1 MNILVLAGGADQIA
15 LIQELRSRNVQNI
28 VLIDYYE
35 NPPAKKY
42 ADKHV
47 VASTLDVEAVKRI
60 ALMEKADLVCTACTD
75 QALLTVAQVSEE
87 LLLPCYISYQ
97 TALNVT
103 NKSYMKKVLK
113 EFNIPTS
120 QYAILDSFDN
130 TALNNFHYPLVV
142 KPVDCNS
149 SKGVKKVFTEMELH
163 VALESAILYS
173 RTNTAIVE
181 EFKEGEEISAD
192 FYVEK
197 GIAKFL
203 CATNSAKMRNT
214 HSFTILQSRYPAIGD
229 EQKGELLRIAQQ
241 IVDAFHLENTPLLVQ
256 LILKDNHFDVLEFS
270 TRMGGGS
277 KYKLIE
283 VLSGV
288 NIMSSY
294 VDLILG
300 ESPRMAPW
308 EKVKY
313 AVMNYIYCYPGIIN
327 SFEGFKNLLDNSFIE
342 EYFLYKTEGMEI
354 TKAETSGDRAAGYLV
369 VASTE
374 EELQEKVSYIDSQ
387 LAILNNNG
395 VDIMCHGLSDLVL

>member
-130 TALNNFHYPLVV
+130 
-142 KPVDCNS
+142 
-149 SKGVKKVFTEMELH
+149 
-163 VALESAILYS
+163 I
-173 RTNTAIVE
+173 
-181 EFKEGEEISAD
+181 EIIDIWKTSDA
-192 FYVEK
+192 
-197 GIAKFL
+197 
-203 CATNSAKMRNT
+203 R
-214 HSFTILQSRYPAIGD
+214 GD
-229 EQKGELLRIAQQ
+229 EQSKWYNVLLRKI
-241 IVDAFHLENTPLLVQ
+241 
-256 LILKDNHFDVLEFS
+256 
-270 TRMGGGS
+270 S
-277 KYKLIE
+277 K
-283 VLSGV
+283 
-288 NIMSSY
+288 
-294 VDLILG
+294 
-300 ESPRMAPW
+300 
-308 EKVKY
+308 EK
-313 AVMNYIYCYPGIIN
+313 
-327 SFEGFKNLLDNSFIE
+327 E
-342 EYFLYKTEGMEI
+342 
-354 TKAETSGDRAAGYLV
+354 
-369 VASTE
+369 
-374 EELQEKVSYIDSQ
+374 
-387 LAILNNNG
+387 
-395 VDIMCHGLSDLVL
+395 

>member
-1 MNILVLAGGADQIA
+1 MCI
-15 LIQELRSRNVQNI
+15 R
-28 VLIDYYE
+28 
-35 NPPAKKY
+35 
-42 ADKHV
+42 
-47 VASTLDVEAVKRI
+47 
-60 ALMEKADLVCTACTD
+60 
-75 QALLTVAQVSEE
+75 
-87 LLLPCYISYQ
+87 
-97 TALNVT
+97 
-103 NKSYMKKVLK
+103 
-113 EFNIPTS
+113 
-120 QYAILDSFDN
+120 DS
-130 TALNNFHYPLVV
+130 
-142 KPVDCNS
+142 
-149 SKGVKKVFTEMELH
+149 
-163 VALESAILYS
+163 
-173 RTNTAIVE
+173 
-181 EFKEGEEISAD
+181 EEISAD

-374 EELQEKVSYIDSQ
+374 QELQEKVSYIDSQ